1 MRVLFRKL
9 IRNHRL
15 FLIVAILLA
24 VFPFAGRAACYR
36 TPQAAIDRALTDAVM
51 NAEADATGYK
61 LVRIKRDPML
71 GRSWAVVARCS
82 HPEWATQAFPVFH
95 LSSMEISPALSGT
108 IHSSVLIH
116 AGDPVRFSRHEAL
129 LQIEVAGISEE
140 SGSLG
145 GTVRVRISH
154 TSADNPSAAEE
165 LTGIVRG
172 PSEVEMK
179 P

>member
-1 MRVLFRKL
+1 MREAYRTPLRYGRRFFVLAL
-9 IRNHRL
+9 Q
-15 FLIVAILLA
+15 LA
-24 VFPFAGRAACYR
+24 SFPLVGWAACYP
-36 TPQAAIDRALTDAVM
+36 TPQAAIDRALSGSVIDPGS
-51 NAEADATGYK
+51 EGTGYT

-82 HPEWATQAFPVFH
+82 HPEWSTQAFPVFN
-95 LSSMEISPALSGT
+95 LPSVEISPALSGST
-108 IHSSVLIH
+108 HSSILIH
-116 AGDPVRFSRHEAL
+116 AGDTVRFSRREAL
-129 LQIEVAGISEE
+129 LQIEVAGISED

-154 TSADNPSAAEE
+154 MSADNPSAAEE

-172 PSEVEMK
+172 PSDVEMK